1 MKIKDNEKL
10 VLKRLKKLAKE
21 IKEHNNFYHNLN
33 KPKISDGEYDKLF
46 RENNNLEKKYPHL
59 ILN

>member
-21 IKEHNNFYHNLN
+21 IKEHNNFITILTN
-33 KPKISDGEYDKLF
+33 PKSVMEI
-46 RENNNLEKKYPHL
+46 
-59 ILN
+59 